1 MNKKEIFIQTIDD
14 LIKDNP
20 NAFSKEAMEYW
31 EEFKAEPASKNITE
45 KGILILKY
53 MANNKDLYNNVFTSQ
68 LIGAGMQ
75 LTGRSVSGSMR
86 KLVSEGYV
94 NKLDAKPI
102 AYQITEQGMQK
113 ALEACN

>member
-1 MNKKEIFIQTIDD
+1 MENIDTDEI
-14 LIKDNP
+14 IKD
-20 NAFSKEAMEYW
+20 FDSIRKEFECIIICGS
-31 EEFKAEPASKNITE
+31 ENLETNITKNITE
-45 KGILILKY
+45 KGMLILKY
-53 MANNKDLYNNVFTSQ
+53 MASNKDLYNNVFTSQ